1 MGHISESVKK
11 DEVEAMKYYEK
22 AVERGNEI
30 AKNILALKGKTFIP
44 SMKKTLLNQQSNM
57 SKILNNNNSQMVLE
71 DNTGNSFFLNQS
83 KINAN
88 RVKNP
93 PLPLISS
100 YISSGI
106 PKQLIHKQMSFDS
119 QMFNADGSDKFKGKF
134 MGEENNRRISNQNSG
149 RKAEKKTSMKENI
162 PGNNNKIYEKF
173 KNIS

>member
-1 MGHISESVKK
+1 
-11 DEVEAMKYYEK
+11 MKYYEK

-44 SMKKTLLNQQSNM
+44 SIKKTLNPQSNM

-88 RVKNP
+88 RAKNP

-106 PKQLIHKQMSFDS
+106 PRQLIHKQMSFDS
-119 QMFNADGSDKFKGKF
+119 QIINDGSDKFKGRF
-134 MGEENNRRISNQNSG
+134 MEENNRKINNQNSG
-149 RKAEKKTSMKENI
+149 RKVEKKPSMKENI
-162 PGNNNKIYEKF
+162 PGNNNRIYEKF
-173 KNIS
+173 KEVI

>member
-1 MGHISESVKK
+1 
-11 DEVEAMKYYEK
+11 MKYYEK

-30 AKNILALKGKTFIP
+30 AKNILALKGKTYIP
-44 SMKKTLLNQQSNM
+44 TFKKTLLNQQSNM

-88 RVKNP
+88 RAKNP

-106 PKQLIHKQMSFDS
+106 PKQLIHKQMFFDS
-119 QMFNADGSDKFKGKF
+119 QTLNANVDGSDKFKGRF
-134 MGEENNRRISNQNSG
+134 MGEENNRKINTQNSG
-149 RKAEKKTSMKENI
+149 RKAEKKLSMKENI
-162 PGNNNKIYEKF
+162 PGNNNKIYEKS
-173 KNIS
+173 KNI